1 MHCSRLVGNFKG
13 IKEISF
19 PIIVFLHQRERYL
32 TIKEQKKKKKKTE
45 NINGCK
51 NSYLWILYRITI
63 VKRNSHWY
71 WVLFFSKI
79 TNLRSDFITYNFP
92 RIAILQA
99 ILEWILL
106 NVQHYLTK
114 SLWISLTLSRRRF
127 LSYRNKSI
135 DLQSKSMDWFLY
147 DRNLRHERVKPF
159 QADYSF
165 PPRLKM
171 LEKPLIFWRCL

>member
-1 MHCSRLVGNFKG
+1 MHCSKLVDNFKG

-19 PIIVFLHQRERYL
+19 PIIVFLHQCERYL
-32 TIKEQKKKKKKTE
+32 TIKEQKKKKK
-45 NINGCK
+45 NGKYKRCK

-92 RIAILQA
+92 RIAILQD

-106 NVQHYLTK
+106 NVQYYLTK
-114 SLWISLTLSRRRF
+114 SLWISLTLSRRRS
-127 LSYRNKSI
+127 LSYRNKAI

-159 QADYSF
+159 QANYSS
-165 PPRLKM
+165 PPPAWK
-171 LEKPLIFWRCL
+171 C